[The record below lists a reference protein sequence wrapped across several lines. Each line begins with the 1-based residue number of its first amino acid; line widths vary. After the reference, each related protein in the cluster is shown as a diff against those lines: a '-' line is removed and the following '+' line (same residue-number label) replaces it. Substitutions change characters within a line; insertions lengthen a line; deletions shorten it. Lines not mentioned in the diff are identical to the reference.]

1 MADYNSVLK
10 KAVAGLQE
18 NTGSARRAVYQRAR
32 NAIVKQ
38 LKSYDPPLSPS
49 QITEEQ
55 LKLEEAIR
63 KVEAE
68 AARESLGLGRS
79 KTTPA
84 PSAPQPTAPSVSAGP
99 TPPPVDDKP
108 KADATPEEPTR
119 EEPKAPAAKADVFKE
134 AVRAAQDLGNAAHQ
148 ANQMA
153 RDQLPEASKERKEP
167 DLGSM
172 GESEPKEPAA
182 SLPTKGAVET
192 SAEERAWVPGEARR
206 SKLET
211 KDKTAR
217 REIDEPA
224 KVKPKTSRKPASSRK
239 PVVAQRVG
247 DAIEQ
252 EEGLKP
258 SNTSGIVGI
267 IVIILIILGVTAG
280 VYSQREAI
288 LSLIL
293 PAETSETGEPES
305 APTGED
311 EPLRVQ
317 PERAPKKNTDRLL
330 PSDEGAKVSPDATP
344 VTTTRITR
352 NSSSAAPTESA
363 PAPSVVR
370 SVDPAPSASTDD
382 SAAPQ
387 VLPAKEPEPQTAGV
401 ETNSVPPAETIGTE
415 SEISPV
421 AQQSILYEEALTPGA
436 AGSASRGNVVWT
448 LDEVNGTS
456 VIKAVATLP
465 SRNLSVE
472 MTLKPNSDQSL
483 PASHLLELNFIFP
496 EGFDGKGVEKV
507 PGLILKKTE
516 SEAGDPLDGAA
527 VKVSD
532 TLFWIAL
539 SDSNEEKAKNL
550 QRLAEREWIDVP
562 LLYNSGRRAM
572 LTFEK
577 GTTGNK
583 VVAQAIKSWK

>member
-68 AARESLGLGRS
+68 AARESLGLGRA
-79 KTTPA
+79 KTTP
-84 PSAPQPTAPSVSAGP
+84 
-99 TPPPVDDKP
+99 TPGASP
-108 KADATPEEPTR
+108 KATEISTGPSYTGDGPEAGNKPEAPAR
-119 EEPKAPAAKADVFKE
+119 DDPKGPAAKADVFKE

-153 RDQLPEASKERKEP
+153 RDQLSEASSERKEP
-167 DLGSM
+167 HPGSM
-172 GESEPKEPAA
+172 DENGTGEPAA
-182 SLPTKGAVET
+182 SLPTRGSVKT

-211 KDKTAR
+211 KGKSRT
-217 REIDEPA
+217 EIDEPV
-224 KVKPKTSRKPASSRK
+224 KVKPKTNRQPSSSRK

-247 DAIEQ
+247 DGVNP

-258 SNTSGIVGI
+258 SNTGGLISMI
-267 IVIILIILGVTAG
+267 IIILIVLSVAAG
-280 VYSQREAI
+280 AYTQRETI
-288 LSLIL
+288 LSLFL
-293 PAETSETGEPES
+293 PVKTGETGESES
-305 APTGED
+305 APVNEE

-317 PERAPKKNTDRLL
+317 PERTPKKNTDRLL
-330 PSDEGAKVSPDATP
+330 PTGDGARVFPDATR

-352 NSSSAAPTESA
+352 NSSSAATADNAAVAPVARVGEA
-363 PAPSVVR
+363 PA
-370 SVDPAPSASTDD
+370 APVEGA
-382 SAAPQ
+382 SAAQ
-387 VLPAKEPEPQTAGV
+387 VLPVTDPGQQSAEI

-415 SEISPV
+415 AAVSPV
-421 AQQSILYEEALTPGA
+421 AQRSILYEEALTTGT
-436 AGSASRGNVVWT
+436 AGSAARGNVVWS
-448 LDEVNGTS
+448 LDDVNGDS

-465 SRNLSVE
+465 SRNFSVE

-507 PGLILKKTE
+507 PGLILKETE
-516 SEAGDPLDGAA
+516 AEAGDPLDGAA

-539 SDSNEEKAKNL
+539 SDNADEKAKNL
-550 QRLAEREWIDVP
+550 KRLAEREWIDVP

>member
-84 PSAPQPTAPSVSAGP
+84 PSAPKPAAPEISAASSPAGD
-99 TPPPVDDKP
+99 TP
-108 KADATPEEPTR
+108 KAGTKADTPAR
-119 EEPKAPAAKADVFKE
+119 DEPKAPAAKADVFKE

-153 RDQLPEASKERKEP
+153 RDQLPESASERKEP

-172 GESEPKEPAA
+172 DDKETGEPAA

-192 SAEERAWVPGEARR
+192 SAEERSWVPGEARR
-206 SKLET
+206 TKLET
-211 KDKTAR
+211 KGKSR
-217 REIDEPA
+217 PEIDEPA

-239 PVVAQRVG
+239 PAVAQRVG

-267 IVIILIILGVTAG
+267 IVVILIILGVTAG
-280 VYSQREAI
+280 VYSLRDVI
-288 LSLIL
+288 LSLVL
-293 PAETSETGEPES
+293 PVETGETVAPES
-305 APTGED
+305 APSNED

-317 PERAPKKNTDRLL
+317 PERTPKKNTDRLL
-330 PSDEGAKVSPDATP
+330 PSDEGAKVSPDATR
-344 VTTTRITR
+344 VQTTRITR
-352 NSSSAAPTESA
+352 NSSSAAPTETTAEPPVVRVVESPAA
-363 PAPSVVR
+363 PAEDTS
-370 SVDPAPSASTDD
+370 SE
-382 SAAPQ
+382 Q
-387 VLPAKEPEPQTAGV
+387 VLPVTEPAQQSTAV

-415 SEISPV
+415 AAVSPV

-436 AGSASRGNVVWT
+436 AGSASRGNVVWS
-448 LDEVNGTS
+448 LDEANGDS

-465 SRNLSVE
+465 SRNFSVE

-539 SDSNEEKAKNL
+539 SDSDEEKAKNL
-550 QRLAEREWIDVP
+550 KRLAEREWIDVP

-583 VVAQAIKSWK
+583 VIAQAIKSWK